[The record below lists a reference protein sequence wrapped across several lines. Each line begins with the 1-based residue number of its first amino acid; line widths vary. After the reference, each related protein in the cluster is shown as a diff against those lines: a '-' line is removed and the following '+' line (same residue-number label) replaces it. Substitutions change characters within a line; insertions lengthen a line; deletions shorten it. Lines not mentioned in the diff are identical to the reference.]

1 MIRYCRIVIDSLHR
15 GCHTFFFFL
24 AVHFTQKNTILL
36 RFVRCC
42 TMAVIGKWIHQTCC
56 CERVL
61 TYQIL
66 HVLTYAFQ
74 ALPSAPSTS
83 SHTVRYECAERCV
96 QKRFNLGQW
105 TVEPH
110 FHIIMCVF
118 PRHWPRITY
127 AFSAAGVTRLL
138 WTSGAAENQVD
149 HGSASPPA
157 CTACTV
163 TRLAVVRPQRQSAA
177 PAPSVALDLSAFR
190 CSNSSLSS
198 PISACTPLFNL
209 STREMRFRVMT
220 MTSKHLNC

>member
-1 MIRYCRIVIDSLHR
+1 MIRYCRYYYCCSLHR

-118 PRHWPRITY
+118 PRHWPRMRSLQRVLPACSGPLAPPRTK
-127 AFSAAGVTRLL
+127 
-138 WTSGAAENQVD
+138 WTTVVRRHLPA
-149 HGSASPPA
+149 PPA
-157 CTACTV
+157 PPLALQLFV
-163 TRLAVVRPQRQSAA
+163 HSVSPRRLPHQLHLICRL
-177 PAPSVALDLSAFR
+177 SVAVIVLCLPQFLRARPFSICR
-190 CSNSSLSS
+190 
-198 PISACTPLFNL
+198 
-209 STREMRFRVMT
+209 RGR
-220 MTSKHLNC
+220 